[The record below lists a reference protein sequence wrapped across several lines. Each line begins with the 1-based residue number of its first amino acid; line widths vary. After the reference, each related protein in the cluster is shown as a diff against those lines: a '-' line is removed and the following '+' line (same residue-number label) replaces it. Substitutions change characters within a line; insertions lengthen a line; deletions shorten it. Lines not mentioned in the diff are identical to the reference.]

1 MNRGEAQADPLSQNR
16 NSNGNNNNNNVSS
29 SNNNNF
35 VTLIPI
41 DYSTNGRAS
50 VNRSQYHQRHST
62 GDGGLRTASVSS
74 VSSSSSILSSGRT
87 AAYGNASVGHHRKK
101 NKLRHIQ
108 DDMDPDY
115 RYLPTYDLGNVYLP

>member
-1 MNRGEAQADPLSQNR
+1 MNRGESSAEPPSQNR
-16 NSNGNNNNNNVSS
+16 NSNANNNNNLGSH
-29 SNNNNF
+29 NNNNF

-41 DYSTNGRAS
+41 DYSTNSRAS
-50 VNRSQYHQRHST
+50 VNRSQYHQRQST

-87 AAYGNASVGHHRKK
+87 AAYGNATGHHRKK

-115 RYLPTYDLGNVYLP
+115 R